1 MSTLDGARQ
10 RLEDALERLESIV
23 RSRGA
28 VAAAPSESEAV
39 LARDL
44 ELLRVECDGLRRAL
58 DEALAGNRVLA
69 ETVGEVTGKLDRVI
83 GELAEI
89 VEG

>member
-10 RLEDALERLESIV
+10 RLEKALESLETV
-23 RSRGA
+23 LREAPRP
-28 VAAAPSESEAV
+28 AAATSDNEAV

-44 ELLRVECDGLRRAL
+44 ELLREECNGLRRAL
-58 DEALAGNRVLA
+58 DEALTRERALA
-69 ETVGEVTGKLDRVI
+69 DTVGEVTDKLDRTI
-83 GELAEI
+83 GELADI

>member
-1 MSTLDGARQ
+1 M
-10 RLEDALERLESIV
+10 
-23 RSRGA
+23 
-28 VAAAPSESEAV
+28 

-58 DEALAGNRVLA
+58 DEALARERALL
-69 ETVGEVTGKLDRVI
+69 ETVGEVTGKLDRTI
-83 GELAEI
+83 GELADI